1 MTAIH
6 TRTRA
11 LASALVLA
19 LGLVLAGAA
28 AADLKGVVNV
38 NTASSE
44 ELQLLPG
51 IGESRAQAILEERKR
66 KGGFQSVDE
75 LVAVRGIGDAALAR
89 LRPHIT
95 LKGKTTAR
103 VE

>member
-1 MTAIH
+1 MIAIQ

-19 LGLVLAGAA
+19 LGLAVAGAA
-28 AADLKGVVNV
+28 SADLKGVVNV
-38 NTASSE
+38 NTASSD

-51 IGESRAQAILEERKR
+51 IGESRAHAILEERKR
-66 KGGFQSVDE
+66 KGGFQSVDD
-75 LVAVRGIGDAALAR
+75 LVAVKGIGDAALAR
-89 LRPHIT
+89 LRPHVT
-95 LKGKTTAR
+95 LKGKTTAH

>member
-51 IGESRAQAILEERKR
+51 IGESRAQAILQERKR